1 MNMEE
6 FTFERMLLRWFR
18 FYRDNLLTIA
28 IFMCVGAVG
37 SYIRIVSKENV
48 YKTDCLV
55 YSNLISSN
63 NLGTIL
69 QDLETF
75 VEKGNYTRLSEAL
88 NISAG
93 EVSQVKSI
101 EVVYQP
107 SPLSDGREEIF
118 NDFSSNC
125 ILIELKVADPGI
137 IPKFQ
142 AGLSNYIDHNGFLV
156 QLSEIRIRSIR
167 KIIAKI
173 DEQIKALEEF
183 QKSSISTMKAENDGL
198 IFAGDYSNT
207 SSVNLLSL
215 LEKKANYDEML
226 AMKSAEFIKPFYIP
240 EKPQTQLLIY
250 ISAGIMLGF
259 ILGVAFSILR
269 KLNRKA

>member
-1 MNMEE
+1 MEE

-269 KLNRKA
+269 KLNRTA